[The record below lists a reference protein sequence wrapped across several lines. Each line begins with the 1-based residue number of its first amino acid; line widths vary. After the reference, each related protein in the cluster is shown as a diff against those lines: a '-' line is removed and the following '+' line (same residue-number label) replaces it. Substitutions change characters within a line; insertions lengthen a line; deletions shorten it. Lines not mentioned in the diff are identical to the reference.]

1 MKMRKETVVIL
12 FAFLITTVLFL
23 ASAWYVQFHV
33 PLNDFW
39 GVLYYARNLSL
50 AERASLYNGFYPIG
64 YPLLLKLFPTDGVIQ
79 AAFVSNVLLA
89 GLLLAS
95 TAGLISL
102 RDSFVAVA
110 ATGVGLLVHPL
121 VVRYANTP
129 GPDIGASAFV
139 SCAVYFLWRDGFL
152 GKDPPAHRMSGIVSG
167 VFLGLASLWRSHA
180 IVISVAIILSYVL
193 VMGPRAL
200 WSRREIVLAFAFVYS
215 LQVITNIL
223 SGHGPFE
230 TAQKFNIYKTFNGI
244 DWGNI
249 PGDLDARIRSFSF
262 FRLMFEQPLQV
273 IHIIGPAFLAIAVYA
288 LPVVP
293 GLIISKDLL
302 TIRFLRFTGLSIILY
317 AFPVSLGAS
326 LRAPIA
332 ILSLSFLSVGFLFV
346 EMWGWIK
353 SVFIKWRVVIVVL
366 ETVLVVAGALW
377 ILGPWLDADFAY
389 LLSARL
395 ENDTF
400 MAVEER
406 LVSQGMTS
414 PRQVFTD
421 DSSLFFPELPPY
433 RPRYNGGWDSFALW
447 GFRRENPEL
456 PLGSWVEFSE
466 ACSSQGITFLV
477 LSDGSGNLAGFLGEL
492 YDGKFKPEGI
502 KLTAKIIAK
511 GNRYKIFQYVH

>member
-64 YPLLLKLFPTDGVIQ
+64 YPLLLKLFPADGVIQ

-249 PGDLDARIRSFSF
+249 PGDLDAKIRSFSF

-302 TIRFLRFTGLSIILY
+302 TINYSVCFSGIIGCQPPCTDRYLV
-317 AFPVSLGAS
+317 PVIFVGWIS
-326 LRAPIA
+326 LRRDVGLDQICVHQMASCHRCSRNG
-332 ILSLSFLSVGFLFV
+332 LGGRWSLMDSGSVVGCRLC
-346 EMWGWIK
+346 
-353 SVFIKWRVVIVVL
+353 VL
-366 ETVLVVAGALW
+366 TERPTRKRHLYGCGRKACQSGYDFTSAG
-377 ILGPWLDADFAY
+377 
-389 LLSARL
+389 
-395 ENDTF
+395 
-400 MAVEER
+400 V
-406 LVSQGMTS
+406 
-414 PRQVFTD
+414 
-421 DSSLFFPELPPY
+421 Y
-433 RPRYNGGWDSFALW
+433 R
-447 GFRRENPEL
+447 
-456 PLGSWVEFSE
+456 
-466 ACSSQGITFLV
+466 
-477 LSDGSGNLAGFLGEL
+477 
-492 YDGKFKPEGI
+492 
-502 KLTAKIIAK
+502 
-511 GNRYKIFQYVH
+511 